1 MDQPHPGIGST
12 PPIPLENN
20 NEGRQF
26 PSSKGFTPGKGRFDG
41 IIPDGIPAS
50 IRPFLTDI
58 KPNGG
63 SVVFQIPE
71 PDPFYD
77 QIERRFD
84 RRKVATGLI
93 AAALVVGAISIGR
106 FFFKR

>member
-1 MDQPHPGIGST
+1 MHPLPHENFHQTQPF
-12 PPIPLENN
+12 PPSEEIA
-20 NEGRQF
+20 
-26 PSSKGFTPGKGRFDG
+26 TGKGEFDG

-50 IRPFLTDI
+50 IKPFLRDI

-71 PDPFYD
+71 AEPAYI
-77 QIERRFD
+77 QIERQD
-84 RRKVATGLI
+84 NRRKVATGLI

-106 FFFKR
+106 FFLKK